1 MEVLV
6 GKELD
11 LDEGR
16 ETAALTAAA
25 IFYELRLESNGI
37 DNKGMVKKEK

>member
-1 MEVLV
+1 ME
-6 GKELD
+6 

-25 IFYELRLESNGI
+25 MFMKQDYREMELRR
-37 DNKGMVKKEK
+37 GMMSYS